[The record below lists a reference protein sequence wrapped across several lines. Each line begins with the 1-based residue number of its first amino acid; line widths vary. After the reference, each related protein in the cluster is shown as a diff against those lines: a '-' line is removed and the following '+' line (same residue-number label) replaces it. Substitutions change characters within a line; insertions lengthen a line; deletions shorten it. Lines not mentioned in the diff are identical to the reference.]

1 MNKNSATFRSVL
13 GCLLSATV
21 LAACGGG
28 GGDSSPPPPPSPP
41 PAPTVTVS
49 ASPSSLTTGTVS
61 VITWSSTNATSCTA
75 SGAWSGTR
83 ATSGTE
89 NVGPITAAATYT
101 LTCTGA
107 GGSGNGAVTVNFTPP
122 PTVTLSA
129 SPTTVTQG
137 QTTTL
142 TWSSTNATGC
152 TASGAWSGT
161 QATSGTFAASSL
173 LVGPLN
179 FTLSCTGSGGTA
191 QASTT
196 VMVGVPVP
204 PMVNLVALPANAFI
218 GDSVTLSWMSQGV
231 SDCVASGGWSGPQ
244 ATSGTAPSGPLA
256 GNTTFTLTCTG
267 PSGPLVSSLTV
278 TATPMPPP
286 AVSISVTPASV
297 TVGTTAQ
304 LNWGATNAMSC
315 TASGGWSGDR
325 PTFGSLQLG
334 VVNVTTTYTLTCN
347 GRGGTTSASATLTVT
362 GPNTAPIANAGAD
375 RSVTSGDSVAIFAVL
390 SSDPGGSIESYAW
403 TQVAGPS
410 VALFGSTSNQVA
422 FAAPVVS
429 SPVTLTLQLVV
440 TDNLGLQSAPDLV
453 NVTVGPAA
461 GGVVTLSGRITYDR
475 IPFTTTVGGGL
486 DFNAIRQEPSRGVS
500 IELLNNGGYV
510 LDRSTT
516 DASGGYSFSVP
527 GGVSVNLRVRA
538 ELRRAAPAA
547 LPRWNVTVRDVG
559 LGAGAYA
566 VVGPGVTAT
575 TATTFNLNIPSGWDP
590 VSRQPNNQR
599 VAAPFAI
606 LDTIYRSINTIT
618 AVAPT
623 ADFPVL
629 TIDWAE
635 NNAAGE
641 TFYDSDGGADTR
653 RISLSGQNNA
663 DIDEYDAHTIAHEF
677 GHYIEDRFS
686 RSDSVGGPHTFGDR
700 LDPRVAFSE
709 GFGYAFAAIVMDDP
723 LIRDAGG
730 ANQASELF
738 FNIETDSTTAEGWYS
753 EGSVQ
758 EILWDLYDSTNDGSD
773 TLALGL
779 APLWSVLTGSQR
791 NTESLTTIFQF
802 ISALKAQNAA
812 SAAQIDTIVGAEGI
826 VAPSINAFA
835 TTETNSAASAD
846 VLPVYTD
853 INVGSGPV
861 TVRSISTFGVG
872 NKLSNRRYLRLVSN
886 TVQRVRVRASIAA
899 VPRDP
904 DIIVWRRGEPV
915 AFGITA
921 TNEDFFADLEAG
933 TYVIETY
940 DCGNADCGPD
950 TPGPFDIAV
959 TISAN

>member
-13 GCLLSATV
+13 GCLLSTTV

-28 GGDSSPPPPPSPP
+28 GGDSSPPPPPPT

-49 ASPSSLTTGTVS
+49 ASPGSLTAGAVS

-129 SPTTVTQG
+129 NPMNVTQG

-152 TASGAWSGT
+152 TASGAWGGA
-161 QATSGTFAASSL
+161 QATSGTFATSSQ

-191 QASTT
+191 QASINI
-196 VMVGVPVP
+196 MVGVPVP

-231 SDCVASGGWSGPQ
+231 SDCVASGGWSGAQ
-244 ATSGTAPSGPLA
+244 ATNGTAPSGPLA

-267 PSGPLVSSLTV
+267 PSGPLVSSITV

-375 RSVTSGDSVAIFAVL
+375 RSVTSGDSVFL
-390 SSDPGGSIESYAW
+390 SGGASNDPGGAVVGYAW
-403 TQVAGPS
+403 TQTSGPA
-410 VALFGSTSNQVA
+410 VVLVGNSTEQLR
-422 FAAPVVS
+422 FAAPVVAS
-429 SPVTLTLQLVV
+429 AATLTFSLVV
-440 TDNLGLQSAPDLV
+440 TDNVGLQSAPDSIT
-453 NVTVGPAA
+453 VTVNPAA
-461 GGVVTLSGRITYDR
+461 GGVVTLSGALTYDR
-475 IPFTTTVGGGL
+475 IPFAASVGSGL
-486 DFNAIRQEPSRGVS
+486 DFNAIRREPSRGVT
-500 IELLNNGGYV
+500 IELLNSSADV
-510 LDRSTT
+510 LERSIT
-516 DASGGYSFSVP
+516 DADGRYSFSAP
-527 GGVSVNLRVRA
+527 ANTSVSLRARA
-538 ELRRAAPAA
+538 QLVRAAPQP
-547 LPRWNVTVRDVG
+547 LPHWNVQVRD
-559 LGAGAYA
+559 AGNGSPAYA
-566 VVGPGVTAT
+566 VVSPSVNTAGG
-575 TATTFNLNIPSGWDP
+575 TTFDVNIPSGWN
-590 VSRQPNNQR
+590 SATRQPNGVR
-599 VAAPFAI
+599 LAAPFAI
-606 LDTIYRSINTIT
+606 LDTLYRSINTVT
-618 AVAPT
+618 SVAPT
-623 ADFPVL
+623 ANFPVL

-635 NNAAGE
+635 SNPAGE

-686 RSDSVGGPHTFGDR
+686 RSDSIGGPHTFGDR

-709 GFGYAFAAIVMDDP
+709 GFGYAFAAIVLNDP

-758 EILWDLYDSTNDGSD
+758 EILWDLYDTTNEGSD
-773 TLALGL
+773 TLSLGL
-779 APLWSVLTGSQR
+779 APLWAVLTGEQR
-791 NTESLTTIFQF
+791 NTDSLTTIFQF
-802 ISALKAQNAA
+802 IGSLKAQNAG
-812 SAAQIDTIVGAEGI
+812 SATQIDSIVAAEAI
-826 VAPSINAFA
+826 VAPTINAFA
-835 TTETNSAASAD
+835 TTETNSAANAD

-853 INVGSGPV
+853 VGVGAGTV
-861 TVRSISTFGVG
+861 TVRSISTFGIG

-886 TVQRVRVRASIAA
+886 APQRVRVRASIAA

-915 AFGITA
+915 AFGITT

-950 TPGPFDIAV
+950 APGPFDIAV
-959 TISAN
+959 TISTN